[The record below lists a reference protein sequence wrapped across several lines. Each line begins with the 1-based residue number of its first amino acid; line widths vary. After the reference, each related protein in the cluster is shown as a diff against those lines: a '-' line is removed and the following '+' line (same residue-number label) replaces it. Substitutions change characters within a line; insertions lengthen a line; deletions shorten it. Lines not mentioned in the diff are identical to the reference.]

1 MAVIGDAWETAAPQ
15 ASRSLSTEHR
25 DYLRNES
32 GLTDEIID
40 TRGYY
45 TLTKDNVQ
53 TLVSLEVVHPYVQQ
67 AEAWLGIPI
76 FRPDSTKHGEIVR
89 VFGGAAKS
97 KYVWPTG
104 SRAAFDV
111 HPAGWD
117 YILDRDV
124 PILVTEGV
132 KKADALLAAAQAQAS
147 HVWSSRSTDVGA
159 GDPRS
164 KAHQS
169 DARTYLTS
177 PGRNAVST
185 SFPTPISGRMTMSGE
200 AGQSARSTWRVK
212 LGPVD
217 VRWWSSHPPA
227 PRSKVLTITWWREI
241 VWMLCFH
248 SLSLRNSPPPK

>member
-45 TLTKDNVQ
+45 TLSRASVQ
-53 TLVSLEVVHPYVQQ
+53 ALVSLEVVHPYVQQ

-89 VFGGAAKS
+89 VFGGTAKS

-111 HPAGWD
+111 HPAGMGLAYWIEM
-117 YILDRDV
+117 Y

-132 KKADALLAAAQAQAS
+132 KKADALLAAARAAIS
-147 HVWSSRSTDVGA
+147 LPRGGA
-159 GDPRS
+159 
-164 KAHQS
+164 
-169 DARTYLTS
+169 
-177 PGRNAVST
+177 
-185 SFPTPISGRMTMSGE
+185 
-200 AGQSARSTWRVK
+200 
-212 LGPVD
+212 
-217 VRWWSSHPPA
+217 
-227 PRSKVLTITWWREI
+227 
-241 VWMLCFH
+241 
-248 SLSLRNSPPPK
+248 